1 MKKLAVLF
9 FCLIMAFFSFAQE
22 TDTLEQSTTSDSGY
36 TYWFIILI
44 ILLPILY
51 IILDKLSKR
60 AEANAKKKV
69 NLTEEERNELINFL
83 KDKTLPFFRVKG
95 MTHYDIKKPGGY
107 IVELV
112 PEENNKKDPHAVAVV
127 HSTLGII
134 GHLPKGNEFVYRK
147 AKEQKI
153 YGAIEIGISRSGYPY
168 GKFWLDPS
176 IFSQE
181 DIAQMVN
188 LEVDDNFRP

>member
-1 MKKLAVLF
+1 
-9 FCLIMAFFSFAQE
+9 MAFFSFAQE